1 MARTTELA
9 VQNILGTNYDG
20 STDVDPFIATA
31 TNIVDRLSALDT
43 ESVLSATTL
52 ELIERW
58 LSAHFYTVMDPLK
71 KSEGRGK
78 SNASYNDR
86 SYLDMAKML
95 DSSGNLG
102 NLMSGKSISVK
113 WLGLVPSEQTDYE
126 DRD

>member
-1 MARTTELA
+1 MARTSA
-9 VQNILGTNYDG
+9 SSVQDILGGNYDG
-20 STDVDPFIATA
+20 STDVSPFIATA
-31 TNIVDRLSALDT
+31 TSVVDRLSALDT
-43 ESVLSATTL
+43 GSVLSSTTL

-78 SNASYNDR
+78 SSADYNDR

-102 NLMSGKSISVK
+102 KLMNAKSISVS